1 MIAAKPMG
9 QHRKIVPT
17 SLPPL
22 AGQAEGIEKKSL
34 IV

>member
-17 SLPPL
+17 SLPPQARQ
-22 AGQAEGIEKKSL
+22 AGAIEMKSL